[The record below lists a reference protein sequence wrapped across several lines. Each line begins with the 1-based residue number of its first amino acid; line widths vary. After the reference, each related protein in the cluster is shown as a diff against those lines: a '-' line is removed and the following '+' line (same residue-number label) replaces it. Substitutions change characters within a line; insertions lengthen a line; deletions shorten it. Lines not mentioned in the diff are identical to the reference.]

1 MEQFEKSNTHHNSSP
16 PTVRKLQQLISS
28 TQLNL
33 SIMKLQCDKNKL
45 VFELKAEQ
53 ADKSNLLEQVGQLS
67 EKEQLFQKDINDFFE
82 KINGDAFSEKSVQ
95 SSIDQGL
102 ASFSEML
109 SDDSLSDSGINSY
122 LY

>member
-1 MEQFEKSNTHHNSSP
+1 
-16 PTVRKLQQLISS
+16 
-28 TQLNL
+28 
-33 SIMKLQCDKNKL
+33 MKLQCDKNKL